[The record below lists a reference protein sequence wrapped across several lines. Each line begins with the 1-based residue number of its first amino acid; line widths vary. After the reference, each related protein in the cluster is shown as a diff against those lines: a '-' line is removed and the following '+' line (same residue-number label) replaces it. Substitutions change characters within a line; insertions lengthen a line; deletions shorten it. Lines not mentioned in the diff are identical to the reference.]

1 MRVIN
6 NRTMKRN
13 EINGI
18 INFLDRVPV
27 SKIKQKT
34 LRTRLTIAVFT
45 LQKESR
51 AINAGISELRDS
63 IITGNEDR
71 MNQFGEIV
79 NNYNLAKTVAEK
91 EQLMSRL
98 NRDFAEERK
107 MNERINESI
116 NAYLE
121 DEAYC
126 NVKPFDLEEF
136 MEAMSSVGIEV
147 TGRELRT
154 IEPIIKISEPE
165 IPSTKKGRGK
175 SK

>member
-1 MRVIN
+1 
-6 NRTMKRN
+6 MKRN

-136 MEAMSSVGIEV
+136 IEAMSSVGIEV

-165 IPSTKKGRGK
+165 IPSTKKERGK

>member
-1 MRVIN
+1 
-6 NRTMKRN
+6 MKRN

-147 TGRELRT
+147 IGRELRT

-165 IPSTKKGRGK
+165 IPSTKEGRGK

>member
-1 MRVIN
+1 
-6 NRTMKRN
+6 MKRN